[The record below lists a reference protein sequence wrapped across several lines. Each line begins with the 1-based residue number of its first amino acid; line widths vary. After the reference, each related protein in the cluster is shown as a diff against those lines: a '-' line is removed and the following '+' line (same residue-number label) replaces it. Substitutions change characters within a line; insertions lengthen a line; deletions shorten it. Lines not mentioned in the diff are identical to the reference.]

1 MTAVQEK
8 GCGQV
13 IGRSLC
19 DSLGG
24 DCDDR
29 PQRRVAALNRLFDF
43 FDGHDAEEEIARLKE
58 QDEGF

>member
-13 IGRSLC
+13 SGRSLW
-19 DSLGG
+19 DALAGG
-24 DCDDR
+24 CDDR
-29 PQRRVAALNRLFDF
+29 PQRRVAALNRLFDLF
-43 FDGHDAEEEIARLKE
+43 EGRDAEEGIARLKE